1 MVGGDGAITDDT
13 TAGVCACIAD
23 GENAVLPSCMG
34 EDERFMGRV
43 GASKA
48 KESVDAV
55 PDHSGIAVGTVSSHL
70 MMPLSS
76 CFRSCECS
84 LMKGGGGASRRGGGG
99 GDGRSSGSGDTK
111 SDSSVVVRLACDR
124 RLRRFWNQI
133 VT

>member
-1 MVGGDGAITDDT
+1 MVGGDGATTDDT

-84 LMKGGGGASRRGGGG
+84 LMKEGGGGASRRGGGG
-99 GDGRSSGSGDTK
+99 SSGSGDIK